1 MCEFCLNPNQ
11 SGDRDAEHID
21 FAGFFS
27 PDAIDQAVRQANE
40 NRATQ
45 ESEEGDDDDDDDD
58 GT

>member
-11 SGDRDAEHID
+11 SGDRDADHID

-27 PDAIDQAVRQANE
+27 PDAIERAVRQANAL
-40 NRATQ
+40 RAGH
-45 ESEEGDDDDDDDD
+45 ESNEGGGNDDDSD

>member
-11 SGDRDAEHID
+11 RGDRDADHID

-27 PDAIDQAVRQANE
+27 PDAIDRAVQQANA
-40 NRATQ
+40 NGAAAAQ
-45 ESEEGDDDDDDDD
+45 ASEEGEDDDD

>member
-11 SGDRDAEHID
+11 SGDRDADHID

-27 PDAIDQAVRQANE
+27 ADAIERAVRQANE
-40 NRATQ
+40 NRANQ
-45 ESEEGDDDDDDDD
+45 ASAEGHGDEDDD